1 MKLFKKIFFTFF
13 ALSFF
18 ISGCAVNCKNFSGD
32 TPPVYDGGDYAKKI
46 DNLVIIADTSSTM
59 GACCNDQT
67 CFSLCQNIITDM
79 ISALPSDIDINCAY
93 LTYGHL
99 SSVSSKPNLVNLELG
114 KFSKEKFSAAASKI
128 DDAGGTSRLDLSL
141 EDAFKMISCQPG
153 KTALFILGDGIEMG
167 DKPFSIAEKMKKD
180 ISGNICIYPIHAG
193 SSVDGQKG
201 FSKLSTIT
209 GCGKFYKAEE
219 LVSND
224 SIIALLNETI
234 YEKIKDSDGDGVA
247 DDLDRCK
254 NTPENVEVDKDG
266 CPLDSDKDG
275 VYDYVD
281 KCPGSP
287 LEAKVDK
294 DGCPI
299 DSDGDGV
306 YDFLDKCPNTKKGV
320 NVDENGC
327 IIASASDKVE
337 ITEKGSWIFKE
348 IQFGT
353 NQSSIND
360 KSSKELDEIV
370 KIMKENKELKLEI
383 QGHTDSRGNEAY
395 NYKLSQKRAD
405 SVKKYISE
413 KGIDSERLLSKG
425 YGPSQPI
432 ASNDT
437 KDGRLLNRR
446 VEFKPFN

>member
-1 MKLFKKIFFTFF
+1 
-13 ALSFF
+13 
-18 ISGCAVNCKNFSGD
+18 
-32 TPPVYDGGDYAKKI
+32 
-46 DNLVIIADTSSTM
+46 
-59 GACCNDQT
+59 
-67 CFSLCQNIITDM
+67 
-79 ISALPSDIDINCAY
+79 
-93 LTYGHL
+93 
-99 SSVSSKPNLVNLELG
+99 
-114 KFSKEKFSAAASKI
+114 
-128 DDAGGTSRLDLSL
+128 
-141 EDAFKMISCQPG
+141 
-153 KTALFILGDGIEMG
+153 
-167 DKPFSIAEKMKKD
+167 MKKD

-193 SSVDGQKG
+193 SSVDGQKR
-201 FSKLSTIT
+201 FSKLSIIT

-219 LVSND
+219 LVSNE

-247 DDLDRCK
+247 DALDRCK

-287 LEAKVDK
+287 LETKVDK

-370 KIMKENKELKLEI
+370 KIMKENKGLKLEI

-432 ASNDT
+432 APNET